1 MTLAK
6 QVAWSTIGN
15 FLQLFAQWCI
25 SIVLV
30 RISGFET
37 AGVFTLAL
45 TIANV
50 FAFLSSYSTRHY
62 MTSDVMHEYSRDQ
75 YIKTRFYT
83 TILSFFLLL
92 AFLVFYRFDRLNTL
106 AIIAY
111 AVYANSIMISDIFFG
126 SYQLG
131 DHLEYAGYSSI
142 AKGILCFLSFFFV
155 MILFENIIAALWVMA
170 LSSFSILLF
179 YEIPVYHRLFGRI
192 EYPRRADALVFL
204 NLVKVCFPLMLSVF
218 IPSLVIAIPR
228 MIIQEKFGELL
239 LGVFGS
245 IFTPTVVITTLVP
258 SIITALVPMYANLW
272 ARRDHKRFHLRVF
285 ELIGGTI
292 ILGCFACV
300 VAVLVGKPVMVLLFG
315 GSIIE
320 YYKLLY
326 SAIIATTLCAIASC
340 YTILLTVVRK
350 LKISLFSAL
359 ICLVCDAVLA
369 AILIDKFG
377 IFGAA
382 YTLIIAYSVQIIIQS
397 ITLISVT
404 TKGKI

>member
-1 MTLAK
+1 
-6 QVAWSTIGN
+6 
-15 FLQLFAQWCI
+15 
-25 SIVLV
+25 VLV

-37 AGVFTLAL
+37 AGVFTLAM

-62 MTSDVMHEYSRDQ
+62 MTSDIMHEYSRDQ
-75 YIKTRFYT
+75 YIKTRFFT
-83 TILSFFLLL
+83 TILSFLLLL

-106 AIIAY
+106 AIVAY
-111 AVYANSIMISDIFFG
+111 AVYANSIMISDIFYG
-126 SYQLG
+126 CYQLG
-131 DHLEYAGYSSI
+131 GHLEYAGYASI
-142 AKGILCFLSFFFV
+142 VKGTFCFLSFFFV
-155 MILFENIIAALWVMA
+155 MILFNNIIVALWVMV
-170 LSSFSILLF
+170 LSSFSILIF

-192 EYPRRADALVFL
+192 EYPSKADVWAFI

-258 SIITALVPMYANLW
+258 SVITALVPMYANLW
-272 ARRDHKRFHLRVF
+272 ARRDYKGFHSRVIV
-285 ELIGGTI
+285 LIGATLF
-292 ILGCFACV
+292 LGGIACV
-300 VAVLVGKPVMVLLFG
+300 VAFLVGKPVMVLLFG

-320 YYKLLY
+320 YYNLLY
-326 SAIIATTLCAIASC
+326 SAIIATTLCAITSC
-340 YTILLTVVRK
+340 YTILLTIVRK

-359 ICLVCDAVLA
+359 ICLVFDAVLA
-369 AILIDKFG
+369 GIFIDKFG

-382 YTLIIAYSVQIIIQS
+382 YTMIVAYLVQILIQS
-397 ITLISVT
+397 ITLLLVIKKVRYE
-404 TKGKI
+404 TKGTAKNSFQ